1 MYVDLYLRNV
11 LFIKKKFEIR
21 RIFRNIFTKDSKLS
35 QCFLFS
41 FLFLSL
47 ALSIY
52 LKYIRNKFNLRLLYI
67 TKKIPASL
75 KKKSKISRFLTSLF
89 LSYHSPWNVT
99 FTIVTFFFKN
109 FPVPEFEISSKTFFF
124 LLKKCYVSYISFLK
138 ILPNFLKLSIEENP
152 HPRTTNIS
160 ETNPHESP
168 SLSLWQ
174 FSRRKFS
181 IPCQRDPSNRSKYDN
196 SLAFKGERYPSIR
209 RYRSSSFQSQYRN

>member
-75 KKKSKISRFLTSLF
+75 KKKSKISRFLTYLF

-99 FTIVTFFFKN
+99 FTIVTFFFQKFSSSRIRNFFKN
-109 FPVPEFEISSKTFFF
+109 FFFF

-138 ILPNFLKLSIEENP
+138 ILSNFLKLSIEENP
-152 HPRTTNIS
+152 SSSRNKYFG
-160 ETNPHESP
+160 NESP
-168 SLSLWQ
+168 RIPLLVTLTILEKKILHSL
-174 FSRRKFS
+174 
-181 IPCQRDPSNRSKYDN
+181 P
-196 SLAFKGERYPSIR
+196 ERPVQSFEIR
-209 RYRSSSFQSQYRN
+209 